1 MNRTHQL
8 TIRFEK
14 LLIASHENF
23 TNAHVS
29 WNVSSSLPL
38 APSTHRRTSHRC
50 GFEDYNSRPSVLI
63 LFVARTQR
71 CPPVKTS
78 IRGGLEVRKLDL
90 KVGNEDSQRLAAC
103 PSPFLAPRSSL
114 IRPRHQPIFEV
125 SLARVDASNH
135 RSSPLRRISV
145 SLSRPP
151 IFLSPPR
158 ENFSLPPAGKKEN
171 THRMISC
178 SHEKVNSLG
187 LFLPVA
193 AELNRLSF
201 VWGSDPLGSSWF
213 LRRTRYQ
220 SLLFARRFNKV
231 G

>member
-23 TNAHVS
+23 TNAHIS
-29 WNVSSSLPL
+29 WNVSSSLLL

-145 SLSRPP
+145 SLSRPQS
-151 IFLSPPR
+151 F
-158 ENFSLPPAGKKEN
+158 
-171 THRMISC
+171 
-178 SHEKVNSLG
+178 
-187 LFLPVA
+187 FLPL
-193 AELNRLSF
+193 EKTF
-201 VWGSDPLGSSWF
+201 P
-213 LRRTRYQ
+213 
-220 SLLFARRFNKV
+220 SLLLEKRRIRTE
-231 G
+231 